1 MLPRRSR
8 TRQRHEVAAFAGF
21 ISPWFIGFILFA
33 ALPLAASLVMSM
45 ATFDLYSLKNFHW
58 VGLAHYRL
66 ALEDPDVRQ
75 ALEDTAIFT
84 AIFVP
89 LGLLV
94 QIGLALLVASGT
106 RLRSALRA
114 VFYLPAVIPTV
125 VSIMLIWR
133 TGIAGPDG
141 VFDRV
146 YHLFAPHG
154 TIFWLDQQGRLI
166 LILFMI
172 WATAGLGMMVFLAGL
187 QNVSRELQEAASLD
201 GATRA
206 QIVRTI
212 TLPLLTPV
220 IFVQLILGLIAAAQM
235 MIQPILLGS
244 TAGSAGS
251 PFFYTPAQGADVLPA
266 HIFGVTFIGAAP
278 GAGAALSWIL
288 FLLVLAVTLIVF
300 ATGKFWVFYGTN

>member
-1 MLPRRSR
+1 MIRWLSANRNRK
-8 TRQRHEVAAFAGF
+8 EAAAFCGF
-21 ISPWFIGFILFA
+21 ISPWFIGFALFA
-33 ALPLAASLVMSM
+33 AFPLLASLVMSM
-45 ATFDLYSLKNFHW
+45 ATFDLYSLRNFHW

-94 QIGLALLVASGT
+94 QIGLALLVVSGT
-106 RLRSALRA
+106 RLRSVLRT
-114 VFYLPAVIPTV
+114 VFYLPAVIPAV
-125 VSIMLIWR
+125 VSILLIWR
-133 TGIAGPDG
+133 IGIAGPDG
-141 VFDRV
+141 VFDHV
-146 YHLFAPHG
+146 YHLFVPRG
-154 TIFWLDQQGRLI
+154 TVFWLDQQGRLI
-166 LILFMI
+166 LILYML

-201 GATRA
+201 GATRT

-220 IFVQLILGLIAAAQM
+220 IFVQLILGLIAAAQI
-235 MIQPILLGS
+235 MIQPILFGS
-244 TAGSAGS
+244 SVGSAGS
-251 PFFYTPAQGADVLPA
+251 PFFYTPAQGADILPA
-266 HIFGVTFIGAAP
+266 HIFSVTFVGAAP

-288 FLLVLAVTLIVF
+288 FVLVLVVTLVVF
-300 ATGKFWVFYGTN
+300 TTGKFWVFYGSD

>member
-1 MLPRRSR
+1 MLPCRSR
-8 TRQRHEVAAFAGF
+8 TRHRHEVAAFAGF

-66 ALEDPDVRQ
+66 ALEDPDVRH

-288 FLLVLAVTLIVF
+288 FLLVLAVSLIVF